1 MFTIPPGAF
10 YPKPKVHSAT
20 LLFEPRDPYI
30 IEDWDFFEQVVR
42 QSFKNRRKLLANNL
56 AGLNDLEKS
65 ALEKI
70 FQTAGLPQL
79 SRAEQVTIDQF
90 IEIARLIKA
99 SVLS

>member
-1 MFTIPPGAF
+1 M
-10 YPKPKVHSAT
+10 
-20 LLFEPRDPYI
+20 
-30 IEDWDFFEQVVR
+30 VR
-42 QSFKNRRKLLANNL
+42 QSFKNRLKLLANNL
-56 AGLNDLEKS
+56 AGFKDLEKS